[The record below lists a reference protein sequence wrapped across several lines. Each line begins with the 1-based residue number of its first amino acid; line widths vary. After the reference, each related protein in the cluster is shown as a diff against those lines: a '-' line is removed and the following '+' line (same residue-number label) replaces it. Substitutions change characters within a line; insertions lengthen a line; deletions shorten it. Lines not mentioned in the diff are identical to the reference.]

1 MYLALGLFMKTLQI
15 DIVSD
20 VVCPWCAIG
29 FANLNTAL
37 KELDDPIE
45 AQIKWHPF
53 QLNPYMSKEGQDIN
67 EHLSEKY
74 GLSESKLA
82 ENKQHIRQI
91 GQNSGVEFKFE
102 ERARIYNTLD
112 CHVLLHWAGEK
123 GKQTQLKLALFK
135 AYFSEGKD
143 ISQQD
148 VLLDVVASVGLEKQD
163 AQIVLKDEQYKNTV
177 KDEESKYKSMGIQS
191 VPAFIINNEYLLSG
205 GQPSDVFKQSL
216 QDILAKG

>member
-1 MYLALGLFMKTLQI
+1 MKTLQI

-45 AQIKWHPF
+45 ANIQWHPF
-53 QLNPYMSKEGQDIN
+53 QLNPHMSKDGQDIN
-67 EHLSEKY
+67 EHLAEKY
-74 GLSESKLA
+74 GLSAEKLA

-102 ERARIYNTLD
+102 QRARIYNTLD

-123 GKQTQLKLALFK
+123 NKQTQLKLALFK

-148 VLLDVVASVGLEKQD
+148 VLLDVVASVGLDKLEAKM
-163 AQIVLKDEQYKNTV
+163 VLKDEQYKNIV

-216 QDILAKG
+216 QEILAKG

>member
-1 MYLALGLFMKTLQI
+1 MKTLQI

-37 KELDDPIE
+37 KELDEPIE

-53 QLNPYMSKEGQDIN
+53 QLNPTMSKDGQDIN
-67 EHLSEKY
+67 EHLTEKY
-74 GLSESKLA
+74 GLSVSKLA

-112 CHVLLHWAGEK
+112 CHMLLHWAGEK
-123 GKQTQLKLALFK
+123 NKQTQLKMAFFK
-135 AYFSEGKD
+135 AYFSDGKD
-143 ISQQD
+143 ISQQA
-148 VLLDVVASVGLEKQD
+148 VLLEVVESVGLDKLE
-163 AQIVLKDEQYKNTV
+163 AQTVLNDEQYKNIV
-177 KDEESKYKSMGIQS
+177 KEEESKYKSMGIQS

>member
-1 MYLALGLFMKTLQI
+1 MKTLQI

-37 KELDDPIE
+37 KELDEPIE
-45 AQIKWHPF
+45 AQVKWHPF
-53 QLNPYMSKEGQDIN
+53 QLNPYMAKDGQDID
-67 EHLSEKY
+67 EHLAEKY
-74 GLSESKLA
+74 GLSEAKLA

-102 ERARIYNTLD
+102 QRARIYNTLD
-112 CHVLLHWAGEK
+112 CHILLHWAGEK
-123 GKQTQLKLALFK
+123 NKQTQLKMALFK

-143 ISQQD
+143 ISQQE
-148 VLLDVVASVGLEKQD
+148 VLLDVVVSVGLDKLE
-163 AQIVLKDEQYKNTV
+163 AQIVLKDEKYKDIV

-216 QDILAKG
+216 QDILAKAKS

>member
-1 MYLALGLFMKTLQI
+1 MKTLQI

-29 FANLNTAL
+29 FANLNSAIAQ
-37 KELDDPIE
+37 LDEPVE
-45 AQIKWHPF
+45 ANINWHPF
-53 QLNPYMSKEGQDIN
+53 QLNPTMAKEGQDIN
-67 EHLSEKY
+67 EHLAEKY
-74 GLSESKLA
+74 GLSDSKLA

-91 GQNSGVEFKFE
+91 GQDSGVDFKFDQ
-102 ERARIYNTLD
+102 RARIYNTLD
-112 CHVLLHWAGEK
+112 CHILLHWAGEK
-123 GKQTQLKLALFK
+123 SKQTQLKLALFK

-143 ISQQD
+143 ISQLD
-148 VLLDVVASVGLEKQD
+148 ILLEVVESVGLDKLE
-163 AQIVLKDEQYKNTV
+163 AQIVLKDEKYKNMV

-205 GQPSDVFKQSL
+205 GQPKDVFKQSL